1 MYAMKTEKLVRH
13 GKNKNALP
21 PPCDCSIDRTI
32 EVIGGKWKA
41 SILWRLTEAKR
52 PVRFAELKRALPE
65 ITQRMLTRQLR
76 ELESHGIIYRDV
88 YPVVP
93 PRVEYSMTDKG
104 KTLIPVLDAMHQWA
118 SSKTEIVCVEERS

>member
-1 MYAMKTEKLVRH
+1 MKIEKTGRH
-13 GKNKNALP
+13 EKSKSALP
-21 PPCDCSIDRTI
+21 PQCGCSIDRTL

-76 ELESHGIIYRDV
+76 ELESHGIIYRNV

-93 PRVEYSMTDKG
+93 PRVEYSMTDTG
-104 KTLIPVLDAMHQWA
+104 KTLIPVLDAMHRWA
-118 SSKTEIVCVEERS
+118 SPEIEIACGNE